1 MADDGKR
8 RWNGKGIGAGKG
20 SAGRTAKKKTP
31 AYNART
37 ESSKRWIER
46 QLSDPY
52 VKKAQDAGYRSR
64 AAFKLNELQERFEI
78 IKKGDAVVDLGAA
91 PGGWVQVALSLGA
104 SKVVGIDLLEIEPIV
119 GAVLLQGDVADE
131 AVMKQLEDE
140 LGGLA
145 DIVLSDMAANTT
157 GHRQTDHLRTV
168 ALVELAVDFALDVLK
183 PGGTFCS
190 KVFQGGT
197 SPELLE
203 RLKANFTE
211 VKHAKPPASRAHSPE
226 IYVLAKGFK
235 GKRKA

>member
-1 MADDGKR
+1 M
-8 RWNGKGIGAGKG
+8 
-20 SAGRTAKKKTP
+20 
-31 AYNART
+31 
-37 ESSKRWIER
+37 
-46 QLSDPY
+46 
-52 VKKAQDAGYRSR
+52 
-64 AAFKLNELQERFEI
+64 
-78 IKKGDAVVDLGAA
+78 
-91 PGGWVQVALSLGA
+91 QVALSLGA

-131 AVMKQLEDE
+131 AVMKQLEGE

-145 DIVLSDMAANTT
+145 DVVLSDMAANTT

-226 IYVLAKGFK
+226 IYVLAKGYK